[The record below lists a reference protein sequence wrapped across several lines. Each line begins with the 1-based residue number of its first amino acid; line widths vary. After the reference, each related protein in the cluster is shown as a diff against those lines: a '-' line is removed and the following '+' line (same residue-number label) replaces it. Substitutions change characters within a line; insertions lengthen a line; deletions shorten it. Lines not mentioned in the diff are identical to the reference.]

1 VNDAEP
7 KPLARL
13 LTRAKSDLEYDLV
26 LERIA
31 RRCAGEAARARLA
44 GRQPLATLEEA
55 RSALSLSAEAI
66 ALEQEGAPLVGAA
79 VDDIAPALARVR
91 RGASASSAELCAIRD
106 VLRAAATLRRFIGAR
121 RQSHPALAE
130 RLDSD
135 ARLDALRDELGAAL
149 EPDGSVADAASPELR
164 AARRRVNDARRE
176 LLARLAALMNRH
188 KDVLRDEYYAER
200 DGRYVLP
207 VRADAHYRLPG
218 IVLGSSASGAT
229 LYVEPQEVSEQ
240 GNRLSL
246 AEAEVEREVARVL
259 AKLSAA
265 VALLPD
271 AVARAL
277 DACLEADVLAA
288 IANWAA
294 EARATVPEL
303 IDEARFELVAMRHP
317 LLVEPGRHVVA
328 NDLVLRAGSA
338 LVISGPN
345 AGGKTVALKCLG
357 LAAWMARAG
366 FPLPADPS
374 SRIGWFDP
382 VLTDVGDD
390 QSLVQSLSTFSG
402 HVRQLC
408 AILQHARPGALV
420 LLDEVAAGTDPE
432 EGSVLAAA
440 VIERLVDGGAAVAVT
455 THYER
460 LKELAASSDRIE
472 NASVGFDLDT
482 LTPTFELALGT
493 PGASSAL
500 AVAGRLGMPEDVVA
514 RAEALLPEPSRER
527 ERLLEQLAADRRAA
541 EAARQVAERQAA
553 EQSELTENLEREQQ
567 RMRERERARVVA
579 QVRELEADLV
589 RARSEIAQARRRMR
603 EEKLDRTGLREVE
616 DAVSRAAAPATLSGA
631 LAVRQIAGH
640 AARAPAVAEADLEPG
655 RAVRLSRLGLNA
667 EVLERPARGQV
678 RVRAGSL
685 KLSVP
690 LGDLELAGSPP
701 RKPAPRKPAADRR
714 AALRMLG
721 THVPVR
727 TRENTLDLRGLRVE
741 EALERI
747 DAFLDRL
754 LSAGEP
760 AGYVLHGHG
769 TGALKAAVREHLT
782 LSKLVDRAR
791 PAGPEDGGDAFTVLW
806 LAD

>member
-1 VNDAEP
+1 
-7 KPLARL
+7 
-13 LTRAKSDLEYDLV
+13 
-26 LERIA
+26 
-31 RRCAGEAARARLA
+31 
-44 GRQPLATLEEA
+44 
-55 RSALSLSAEAI
+55 
-66 ALEQEGAPLVGAA
+66 
-79 VDDIAPALARVR
+79 
-91 RGASASSAELCAIRD
+91 
-106 VLRAAATLRRFIGAR
+106 
-121 RQSHPALAE
+121 
-130 RLDSD
+130 
-135 ARLDALRDELGAAL
+135 
-149 EPDGSVADAASPELR
+149 
-164 AARRRVNDARRE
+164 VNDARRE

-246 AEAEVEREVARVL
+246 AEAEVERELARVL
-259 AKLSAA
+259 AKLSAS
-265 VALLPD
+265 VALLAD

-277 DACLEADVLAA
+277 DACLEADVLSA
-288 IANWAA
+288 IATWAA
-294 EARATVPEL
+294 EARASVPEL
-303 IDEARFELVAMRHP
+303 VEEPRFELVAMRHP
-317 LLVEPGRHVVA
+317 LLVEPGRHAVA
-328 NDLVLRAGSA
+328 NDLVLCAGGA
-338 LVISGPN
+338 LVVSGPN

-357 LAAWMARAG
+357 LAAWLARAG

-402 HVRQLC
+402 HVQQLC

-460 LKELAASSDRIE
+460 LKELAASSERIE

-482 LTPTFELALGT
+482 LTPTFELAIGT

-500 AVAGRLGMPEDVVA
+500 AVARRLGMPEDVVS
-514 RAEALLPEPSRER
+514 RAEALLPEPSRQR

-541 EAARQVAERQAA
+541 EVAREVALRQAA
-553 EQSELTENLEREQQ
+553 EQSELTRNLELEQQ

-579 QVRELEADLV
+579 QVRELEADLL
-589 RARSEIAQARRRMR
+589 RARSEIAQARQRMR
-603 EEKLDRTGLREVE
+603 EGKLDRAGLREVE
-616 DAVSRAAAPATLSGA
+616 NAVSRAAAPATLSGA
-631 LAVRQIAGH
+631 LAVRQIA
-640 AARAPAVAEADLEPG
+640 ADSPRARAAAEADLAPG
-655 RAVRLSRLGLNA
+655 RAVRLSRLGLSA

-685 KLSVP
+685 KLTVQ
-690 LGDLELAGSPP
+690 LGDLELAESPP
-701 RKPAPRKPAADRR
+701 IKRAARKPAQDRR

-727 TRENTLDLRGLRVE
+727 TRENTLDLRGVRVE
-741 EALERI
+741 EALERV
-747 DAFLDRL
+747 DTFLDRL

-791 PAGPEDGGDAFTVLW
+791 PADSEDGGDAFTVLW
-806 LAD
+806 LTE